1 MKIINEAKRIKL
13 KDNLDQTIIRIVDVF
28 FEVVKSRKVKRK
40 TLIGNVKI
48 RIEDGSE
55 GNVKVYIDPKI
66 SKEFG
71 YDVYAY
77 MDTEK
82 GSLDP
87 KKLYISIDPNLNKN
101 KKSLYNT
108 LYHEFLH
115 ATDPV
120 FTTKH
125 SEKLMKTY
133 DPDVDEQY
141 WGHQIEFR
149 TIPNEIL
156 NALVKEFTSR
166 KESLEDPK
174 QLRLLVQ
181 SNHNILNHFANG
193 EPLTNLSKTIFA
205 SMFSDESTRKII
217 DNIIKSYPGTSF
229 SLPETEENLE
239 YLDKYLVNLKKFA
252 GKKWNKF
259 LSMLYSTHDEIMGI
273 LSNK

>member
-1 MKIINEAKRIKL
+1 MNIINEARRVKL

-28 FEVVKSRKVKRK
+28 FETIKSKKIKRK

-71 YDVYAY
+71 YNVYAY
-77 MDTEK
+77 MDTEE
-82 GSLDP
+82 GSTDP
-87 KKLYISIDPNLNKN
+87 KKLYISIDPNLNKD

-133 DPDVDEQY
+133 DPDVDEKY

-156 NALVKEFTSR
+156 NALVKEFTLR
-166 KESLEDPK
+166 KESLEDLK
-174 QLRLLVQ
+174 QLKLLVQ

-193 EPLTNLSKTIFA
+193 EPLSNLSKTIFA
-205 SMFSDESTRKII
+205 SMFSNTSTRKII
-217 DNIIKSYPGTSF
+217 DKIIKSYPGTAF
-229 SLPETEENLE
+229 SLPEPEENME
-239 YLDKYLVNLKKFA
+239 YLDKYLVNIKKFA
-252 GKKWNKF
+252 GKKWNRF
-259 LSMLYSTHDEIMGI
+259 LSMLYSTHDEIMK
-273 LSNK
+273 LLTQE